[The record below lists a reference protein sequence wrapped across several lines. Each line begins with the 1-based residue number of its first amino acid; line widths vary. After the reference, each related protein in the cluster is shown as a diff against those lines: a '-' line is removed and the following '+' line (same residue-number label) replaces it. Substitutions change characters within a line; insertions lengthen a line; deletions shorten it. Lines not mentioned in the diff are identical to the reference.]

1 MKANKDVLI
10 KQQVERDKIK
20 INFATGVKANV
31 FLICLSLT
39 KLHQDIQAI
48 TALEDVMKRLDLN
61 ESKALCMY
69 EKVLRL
75 VEIFA
80 ENVTSFENIDK
91 KREGAL
97 TLVEALKE
105 CFVKYIEH
113 LNDQQ
118 KDRVYF
124 SFISPEITLRCM
136 HLFID

>member
-1 MKANKDVLI
+1 
-10 KQQVERDKIK
+10 
-20 INFATGVKANV
+20 
-31 FLICLSLT
+31 
-39 KLHQDIQAI
+39 
-48 TALEDVMKRLDLN
+48 MKRLDLN

-69 EKVLRL
+69 EKVHRL